1 MSPKYIEIGYKS
13 DLMQACSAGNLDR
26 VRELLAEN
34 PASLWQVCDTGDT
47 VLHFTARG
55 GSIAIVQLLLEQGAE
70 LYAVNKSGETVFHTA
85 AAFHRYNLVKYL
97 LEA

>member
-1 MSPKYIEIGYKS
+1 MSPKYIEIAYKS

-34 PASLWQVCDTGDT
+34 PAFLWQVCDTGDT

-55 GSIAIVQLLLEQGAE
+55 GSIAIVQLLLEYGADKNMKDNDGKTPVE
-70 LYAVNKSGETVFHTA
+70 LTESKTI
-85 AAFHRYNLVKYL
+85 RKL